1 MLRQKKFDLS
11 SKFKVNEEIK
21 LYGNVRIVGEGIESR
36 IVPISEARKIAE
48 EMELDLVDL
57 GGKQETP
64 VLKICNYEKMVY
76 EMKKAAKRNKQS
88 AKPLKEIQLRTNIA
102 DHDLGIKAQKARE
115 FLESGSRV
123 RVVLTIKG
131 RELLRREES
140 KKPILKFIVSLDD
153 IAIPESELRDEGNKT
168 SIILKKRQ

>member
-1 MLRQKKFDLS
+1 MLRKKNNDLS
-11 SKFKVNEEIK
+11 SRFRVNEEIRIS
-21 LYGNVRIVGEGIESR
+21 GDVRIVGDGIESKV
-36 IVPISEARKIAE
+36 IPISEARSIANKL
-48 EMELDLVDL
+48 ELDLVEL
-57 GGKQETP
+57 QGKSPVP
-64 VLKICNYEKMVY
+64 VLKLCNYEKMIY

-140 KKPILKFIVSLDD
+140 KKPTLKFIVSLDD
-153 IAIPESELRDEGNKT
+153 VAIPESELRDEGNKT